1 VKVPTIEKMS
11 GALSLGAAKSRGDL
25 LEPFLGAPNIFNG
38 TAIACFAL
46 SPPFCCVMGL
56 P

>member
-1 VKVPTIEKMS
+1 MKVQTIEKMS
-11 GALSLGAAKSRGDL
+11 GALSLGAVKSRGDL

-46 SPPFCCVMGL
+46 SPPFCRVMGK